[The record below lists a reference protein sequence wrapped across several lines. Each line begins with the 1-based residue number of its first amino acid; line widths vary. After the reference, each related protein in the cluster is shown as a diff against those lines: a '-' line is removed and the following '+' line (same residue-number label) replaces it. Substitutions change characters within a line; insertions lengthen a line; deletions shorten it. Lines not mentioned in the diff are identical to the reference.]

1 MALPFQVA
9 KVWKVQQEKPLGSSS
24 SGSGFCLA
32 NVLPISQCPPVEGRQ
47 TTWAALGGVPDAAA
61 GRELSGLF
69 VSHCHRLV
77 NPEVG
82 AATATQP
89 GNCGLIGND
98 CSRCTITRGH
108 KTNKQQQAAC
118 AAEGFSKGQKT
129 KVAPSLQRSAQDPI
143 SSASPT
149 FHYYDTPTLITKPR
163 NLRLSRTPSASRADK
178 VPARR
183 HFEAPGVGKVTEVS
197 RVLGPSTALR
207 PRRGADLPRLAGSR
221 TARRTP
227 ARGRGSRANL
237 TRLTPRLHR
246 SLWLRVPDSAAG
258 TAPRPPSQ
266 GRICAGTVRPHHAPT
281 DPELAA
287 VHALGRSVTLRLG
300 TTTARPPV

>member
-32 NVLPISQCPPVEGRQ
+32 NVLPISQSPPVEGRQ

-69 VSHCHRLV
+69 ASHCHRLV
-77 NPEVG
+77 NPEAG

-118 AAEGFSKGQKT
+118 AEGFSKGQKT

-163 NLRLSRTPSASRADK
+163 NLRPSRTPSASRADK

-207 PRRGADLPRLAGSR
+207 PRRGADLPRLAGNW

-227 ARGRGSRANL
+227 ARGRDSRANL
-237 TRLTPRLHR
+237 TGSLLASAGRSGSGSPTAQRGPRLAHLRRGGSALAR
-246 SLWLRVPDSAAG
+246 SGPTTPPQTPSWLRSTRSD
-258 TAPRPPSQ
+258 
-266 GRICAGTVRPHHAPT
+266 
-281 DPELAA
+281 
-287 VHALGRSVTLRLG
+287 ALS
-300 TTTARPPV
+300 P

>member
-77 NPEVG
+77 NPEAG

-149 FHYYDTPTLITKPR
+149 VHYYDTPTLITKPR

-237 TRLTPRLHR
+237 TRLTPRLRR